1 MNLFQ
6 RIGEG
11 LRKTRSQLGDGLS
24 NLLKKPRSPAFY
36 EEIEELLIATDV
48 GPAQASLLVRELKT
62 WEEQQND
69 PKKDPLVFIEER
81 IASFFPLDPPLWE
94 EKPHISPV
102 TVLFVGVNGVGKTT
116 TVGKMA
122 HYFKARGKSVVLGAA
137 DTFRAAAVQQLI
149 LWGERLDV
157 PVIRQKEGADPG
169 AVAFDTVKAA
179 LARKIDVALIDT
191 AGRLQTKHN
200 LMAELH
206 KIHGLVKRELPDIPF
221 ETLIVL
227 DSTLGQNAMSQL
239 EHFQKALPLT
249 GMILT
254 KLDGTSRGGI
264 AVSLARKYR
273 LPVRF
278 VGVGEGNDDLL
289 PFDPVLYAR
298 ALVRPGTKLD

>member
-11 LRKTRSQLGDGLS
+11 LQKTRSQFGKNLS
-24 NLLKKPRSPAFY
+24 NLLKRPRTQTSY
-36 EEIEELLIATDV
+36 EEIEDLLLAADV
-48 GPAQASLLVRELKT
+48 GPEQASLLVSELIN
-62 WEEQQND
+62 WEAGRND
-69 PKKDPLVFIEER
+69 PEKDPLVFIEER
-81 IASFFPLDPPLWE
+81 IASFFPIDPPLWE
-94 EKPHISPV
+94 ENPDLSPI

-116 TVGKMA
+116 TVGKVA
-122 HYFKARGKSVVLGAA
+122 HYFKSRGKSVLLGAA
-137 DTFRAAAVQQLI
+137 DTFRAAAVQQLV
-149 LWGERLDV
+149 LWGDRLDI

-179 LARKIDVALIDT
+179 VARKIDVALIDT

-200 LMAELH
+200 LMAELQ
-206 KIHGLVKRELPDIPF
+206 KIHGLAKRELSDLPF
-221 ETLIVL
+221 ETVIVL

-239 EHFQKALPLT
+239 EHFRKALPLT
-249 GMILT
+249 GMVLT
-254 KLDGTSRGGI
+254 KLDGTSKGGI

-278 VGVGEGNDDLL
+278 IGVGEGVEDLL

-298 ALVRPGTKLD
+298 ALLRSE